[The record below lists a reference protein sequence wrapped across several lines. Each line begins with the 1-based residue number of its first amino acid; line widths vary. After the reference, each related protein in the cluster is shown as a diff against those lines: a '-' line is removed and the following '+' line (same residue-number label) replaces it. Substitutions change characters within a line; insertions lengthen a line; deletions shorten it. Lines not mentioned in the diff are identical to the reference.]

1 MYMVWVG
8 LGELGEWALE
18 LVDKISQPPIRESP
32 QPWWCLFSGAMICR
46 RSRSPSAA
54 RLKAEF
60 GARPDQWNGR
70 RKSCW
75 RKINTVERRHDT
87 LQITAIYR
95 AHKGG
100 IEGKRAAAE
109 LLLYC
114 LSSRDYRSP
123 PAFCQHLIFPKLGEN
138 CSQEKIPMHT
148 KIFFQFSL
156 RFSFHMI
163 VKQVQNGQW
172 WILKFVYIRFDDF
185 FAPLWGYV
193 FESLAQ
199 KSMT

>member
-1 MYMVWVG
+1 MRF
-8 LGELGEWALE
+8 EIFQLGEWALE
-18 LVDKISQPPIRESP
+18 SVDKIFQLPFRESP

-138 CSQEKIPMHT
+138 WPLERIPCMKWDPFLKLSSSLPSLPFSCLGT
-148 KIFFQFSL
+148 KLSFSIDE
-156 RFSFHMI
+156 F
-163 VKQVQNGQW
+163 
-172 WILKFVYIRFDDF
+172 
-185 FAPLWGYV
+185 
-193 FESLAQ
+193 
-199 KSMT
+199 